1 MTQNFEIVY
10 ADEMDRTHRTII
22 IDALNKDAREQ
33 KGLVGDIA
41 SFSFSC
47 LDQDKNFVVGI
58 SGMSSCGDF
67 ILIHSLLMKILET
80 KIMVLY

>member
-10 ADEMDRTHRTII
+10 ADAMDRTHRTII
-22 IDALNKDAREQ
+22 IEVLNKDAREQ
-33 KGLVGDIA
+33 KGLVGDIEA
-41 SFSFSC
+41 FSFSC

-58 SGMSSCGDF
+58 SGMSSWGDF
-67 ILIHSLLMKILET
+67 TLIHSLLMKILET

>member
-22 IDALNKDAREQ
+22 IEALNKDAREQ
-33 KGLVGDIA
+33 KGVVGDIE
-41 SFSFSC
+41 SFAFSC

-58 SGMSSCGDF
+58 SGMSSWGDF
-67 ILIHSLLMKILET
+67 DSLFVNENIRN
-80 KIMVLY
+80 